1 MNYTKIGALPTHR
14 YIWVD
19 SAFTH
24 EEPVGLVE
32 AMWVGLTAIPGR
44 AWGINVILRDGGALY
59 RNIPPHAVAFAW
71 DAVSR
76 WEIGQAQLWDCYS
89 YGFTVL
95 QNPILRGLEVSVKV
109 RDAVLLGEYLFST
122 THLHDG
128 WSDTP
133 EQDKEF
139 IFVQLN
145 YGRLTIQPTNRV
157 RFIDRSY
164 ITDKLPKLKLQTEI
178 HSCEETQTAS
188 PAD

>member
-14 YIWVD
+14 YIWID
-19 SAFTH
+19 SEYTH
-24 EEPVGLVE
+24 AEPCGLVE

-59 RNIPPHAVAFAW
+59 RNIPPHAVAFSE
-71 DAVSR
+71 DAAP
-76 WEIGQAQLWDCYS
+76 WHIEDAQMWDCYS

-95 QNPILRGLEVSVKV
+95 QSPILRSLEVSVKV

-128 WSDTP
+128 WSDAP

-145 YGRLTIQPTNRV
+145 NGRLTIQPTNRV
-157 RFIDRSY
+157 RFIDRSFTTY
-164 ITDKLPKLKLQTEI
+164 ALPKLKLQTEI
-178 HSCEETQTAS
+178 YSCEETTTTAS
-188 PAD
+188 